1 MTFLK
6 KWRSVRG
13 GGLTSETFTANVQ
26 TISAIKDFAFYLLN
40 SVGFHY
46 VLLGKAQSDNLEE
59 RFGWYRMKC
68 GGNLMVSIKD
78 VVVTEQKIK
87 CLSLFKS
94 INTTSTSEE
103 QAVDFDV
110 VN

>member
-1 MTFLK
+1 M
-6 KWRSVRG
+6 
-13 GGLTSETFTANVQ
+13 
-26 TISAIKDFAFYLLN
+26 
-40 SVGFHY
+40 GFHY

-68 GGNLMVSIKD
+68 GGNFLVSIKD

-87 CLSLFKS
+87 CLSLLKFSGFLIKS